1 MVVPARIGRYPVTGV
16 LGQGSMGIVYRGRD
30 ESLDREVALKVM
42 GAGGADPDGHARFR
56 REALAAARLQHPNIV
71 TIYELGEHDG
81 RPFIAMELLE
91 GLDLRDA
98 IEAGLRPDPRTTLPL
113 VLQVLA
119 GLGHA
124 HEHGVVHRDVKPSN
138 VFLPQGRPA
147 KLMDFGVARLSGGG
161 TTAGTIVGTPNY
173 MSPEQVTGAPVDNR
187 SDLFSTGLILYELV
201 TGERAFVADSV
212 VAVLYKIAHETPDLG
227 LLPRDPPWQGL
238 RAVLERSLE
247 RSPEDRYA
255 TADAMSADLAAAL
268 VELGGN
274 AAWATVASPQRVPR
288 PRPGGRSR
296 EAEEVRSTVPPP
308 GPPEEHREPPFRPNG
323 RHVVLALTLGAVVL
337 VGGILGGLAWM
348 QIRRTPALPPAE
360 TPRAVGQMRLAGAD
374 GNAIAPTPEARPT
387 ASPADTPRV
396 AALAPTTTPSPA
408 PAPTPGPLAATPR
421 APQAR
426 SSATPAAAD
435 QPTPPIARR
444 GDIDAAESLLEQRH
458 YRSALDEARAV
469 LEREPS
475 NREAQAIAEDA
486 EAALVV
492 EERLEKARAAL
503 GRGDRDTALDEVRGG
518 LAVAPNDARLMALFR
533 ELTR

>member
-42 GAGGADPDGHARFR
+42 STEGADPDGHARFR

-98 IEAGLRPDPRTTLPL
+98 IEAGLRPDPRMTLPL

-227 LLPRDPPWQGL
+227 LLPREAPWRGL
-238 RAVLERSLE
+238 RVVLERSLE

-255 TADAMSADLAAAL
+255 TAEAMTADLAAAL
-268 VELGGN
+268 VDLGGST
-274 AAWATVASPQRVPR
+274 AWATMASPQGVPR

-296 EAEEVRSTVPPP
+296 EPDGVRPTVPPP
-308 GPPEEHREPPFRPNG
+308 GQREEHQEPPFRPNG
-323 RHVVLALTLGAVVL
+323 RHVVLGLTLGAVVL

-348 QIRRTPALPPAE
+348 QIRRTPAPQAE
-360 TPRAVGQMRLAGAD
+360 TPRAGRQMGSTGTD
-374 GNAIAPTPEARPT
+374 EGAIALKREARPT
-387 ASPADTPRV
+387 ITPADTPRAV
-396 AALAPTTTPSPA
+396 ALAPTTPHPA
-408 PAPTPGPLAATPR
+408 PATTAGSVAATPR
-421 APQAR
+421 APQPR
-426 SSATPAAAD
+426 STATPAATD
-435 QPTPPIARR
+435 EPTPPAAPR
-444 GDIDAAESLLEQRH
+444 GDINTAEALLEQRH

-475 NREAQAIAEDA
+475 NKEAQAIAEDA